1 MQFESKEP
9 SHGTFAPLCYAF
21 KCPVD
26 MYPLVAADANR
37 STVNKTDSGT
47 LAQNTFLMNKA
58 KGIATSFSSSTKRLY
73 ETTFGKRWRRC
84 LQTLSR

>member
-1 MQFESKEP
+1 MQFESEEP
-9 SHGTFAPLCYAF
+9 AHGTFAPLRYAF

-47 LAQNTFLMNKA
+47 LAQKHSLD
-58 KGIATSFSSSTKRLY
+58 
-73 ETTFGKRWRRC
+73 E
-84 LQTLSR
+84 